1 MGSILSSSDVEA
13 VTVRSPAGLEFTILD
28 IGATLQSLIVPSVG
42 GAVNCVLGYGDIADY
57 LNDANYMGAVIGRYA
72 NRIRDARI
80 LVGNTAFQL
89 DANEESTGNCLH
101 GGRGGFHSKR
111 WALEENQQQLSVVCS
126 LTSPDGDQG
135 FPGNLTV
142 RVEYRMLSDFVLSVD
157 VSARTDAP
165 TVLNL
170 AHHPY
175 FNLERESSS
184 IDEHQLRVL
193 ADAYTPSDGDR
204 VPTGE
209 ISSVIGTNFDFRD
222 SQSIRDKALDQNFVL
237 NSNSGELELAAELFS
252 PASKIRLSLSTTLPG
267 LQVYTADFL
276 KGPFAPRKGV
286 ALEAQNFPDAPNQPG
301 FPSAVLLPDE
311 EYRHQTV
318 YAFSVA

>member
-13 VTVRSPAGLEFTILD
+13 ATVRSPAGFEFTVLD
-28 IGATLQSLIVPSVG
+28 IGATLQSLIVPSAG
-42 GAVNCVLGYGDIADY
+42 GPVDCVLGYGDTANY
-57 LNDANYMGAVIGRYA
+57 LNDANYVGAVIGRYA
-72 NRIRDARI
+72 NRIRDAQVLI
-80 LVGNTAFQL
+80 DNTAFQL

-111 WALEENQQQLSVVCS
+111 WALEKNQQQQSVVCS

-135 FPGNLTV
+135 FPGNLNV

-157 VSARTDAP
+157 VRAETDAP

-175 FNLERESSS
+175 FNLEQDGSS
-184 IDEHQLRVL
+184 IDEHQLRVF
-193 ADAYTPSDGDR
+193 ADTYTPSDGDR
-204 VPTGE
+204 IPTGE
-209 ISSVIGTNFDFRD
+209 IRDVIGTNFDFRE
-222 SQSIRDKALDQNFVL
+222 SQIIRDKVLDQNFVL
-237 NSNSGELELAAELFS
+237 NSNGGELALAAELFS
-252 PASKIRLSLSTTLPG
+252 PRSKIRLSLSTTQPG

-276 KGPFAPRKGV
+276 KGLLAPRLGV
-286 ALEAQNFPDAPNQPG
+286 ALEAQNFPDAPNQPA

-311 EYRHQTV
+311 VYRCQTL
-318 YAFSVA
+318 YEFSVT